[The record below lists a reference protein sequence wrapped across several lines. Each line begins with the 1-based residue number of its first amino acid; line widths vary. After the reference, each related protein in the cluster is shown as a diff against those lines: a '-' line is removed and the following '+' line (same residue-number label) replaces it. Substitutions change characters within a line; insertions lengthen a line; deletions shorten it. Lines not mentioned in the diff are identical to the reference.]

1 MHNKSI
7 LGAIKVEEISNPEI
21 QAKQTLKNVLEV
33 EVKLYQIKIH
43 TYGE

>member
-7 LGAIKVEEISNPEI
+7 LGAIKVEEINNPKI

>member
-1 MHNKSI
+1 M
-7 LGAIKVEEISNPEI
+7 EEINNPKI

>member
-1 MHNKSI
+1 M
-7 LGAIKVEEISNPEI
+7 EEINNPKM

-33 EVKLYQIKIH
+33 EVKVYKIKIH